1 MAENVRFS
9 GYNDWLELEFVDRD
23 QTSTELVQFCILFNI
38 YEVPLL
44 YNIVELV
51 NFGSQRSEK
60 SIHD

>member
-1 MAENVRFS
+1 MAEIVRFS
-9 GYNDWLELEFVDRD
+9 GYNDWLESEFVDRD

-38 YEVPLL
+38 YEIPLL